1 MSDSISLLLERV
13 AEVCPLPATAQRVM
27 TLTASER
34 STIPEVAQVISTDPA
49 LAAAV
54 LRIANSATYGA
65 SRTGELEVAIM
76 RMGLQEL
83 HELSAAMS
91 MLAAFRN
98 PGELSLQL
106 HDASVLSGAVA
117 RRLAKELGGVK
128 ASTAFTCGLLSE
140 IGAMACLVV
149 DGQDYATLY
158 QECRDS
164 PPRRLAREIE
174 RFEASSFEIGSR
186 FLLKNGLPE
195 EVARAIGADLAE
207 AAQSSDCLVKYS
219 VLARHCPRVL
229 VALGRGAAREE
240 AVQQLETLA
249 QGVAVADLDGERLLN
264 IAIKAGVVA
273 ETALRATR
281 STGGKQ

>member
-1 MSDSISLLLERV
+1 MSDSVALLLDRV

-27 TLTASER
+27 VLTASER
-34 STIPEVAQVISTDPA
+34 STISEVAQVISTDPA

-65 SRTGELEVAIM
+65 SRTGELEVAIL
-76 RMGLQEL
+76 RMGLSEL

-106 HDASVLSGAVA
+106 HDACVLSGAVA

-140 IGAMACLVV
+140 IGAMACLAVG
-149 DGQDYATLY
+149 GQEYAKLFAAHRDDPVQRAL
-158 QECRDS
+158 QE
-164 PPRRLAREIE
+164 AE
-174 RFEASSFEIGSR
+174 RFGASSFEIGKR
-186 FLLKNGLPE
+186 FLQRNGLPE
-195 EVARAIGADLAE
+195 EVARAIGMDLGE
-207 AAQSSDCLVKYS
+207 AAGSADVLGKYT
-219 VLARHCPRVL
+219 VLSRHCPRIL
-229 VALGRGAAREE
+229 VAMSRGGTREAALEKLDELLRATAFAELDAE
-240 AVQQLETLA
+240 RFLKLAV
-249 QGVAVADLDGERLLN
+249 
-264 IAIKAGVVA
+264 KAGVIA

-281 STGGKQ
+281 S